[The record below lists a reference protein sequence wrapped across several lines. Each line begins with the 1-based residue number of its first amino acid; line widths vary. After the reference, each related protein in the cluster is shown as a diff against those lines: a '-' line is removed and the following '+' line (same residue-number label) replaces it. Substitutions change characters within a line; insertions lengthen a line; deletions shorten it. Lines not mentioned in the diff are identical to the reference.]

1 MMQEGL
7 IHNFSTW
14 NCGIIKIGESASLA
28 QFPLTHENALFWNI
42 DFYYKFN
49 FRLFLII
56 FSFNFHGLFF
66 LTFYMSKNYAPFFL
80 YFVIITLAALSQKFL
95 LSLKSQHCVYIL
107 THALILPAFVLSC
120 EWSKLTKIPLLSKV
134 NKFICVTKIISYF
147 TFKWYPTAN

>member
-7 IHNFSTW
+7 IHNFSIS
-14 NCGIIKIGESASLA
+14 NGSIIKIRESASLA
-28 QFPLTHENALFWNI
+28 QFPVIHQNALFWNI

-49 FRLFLII
+49 FRIFLII

-66 LTFYMSKNYAPFFL
+66 LTFYMSKNYAPFFH
-80 YFVIITLAALSQKFL
+80 YFIITLAALSEKFL

-120 EWSKLTKIPLLSKV
+120 EVKQTDKDTP
-134 NKFICVTKIISYF
+134 II
-147 TFKWYPTAN
+147 